1 MFLVNPHYK
10 CNSQQQIYM
19 IIYFCSLLCLCYWK
33 SSVYISIYVVS
44 CQRTVLRYFTVV
56 GYWLWFYILLNTT
69 NIIEVPQKLN
79 QGYSWWL
86 TEAATNIFK
95 LSARI
100 DVPCYNFLCTE
111 NYQDQRRCT
120 LRPREVSVVLWNHS
134 PILPTNYKTKPP
146 ILVVG
151 HPCM

>member
-1 MFLVNPHYK
+1 MFLVHPHYK
-10 CNSQQQIYM
+10 CKLSTTNIHHLVLLL
-19 IIYFCSLLCLCYWK
+19 IISLRIHICGILSTYSIKILHCSWL
-33 SSVYISIYVVS
+33 
-44 CQRTVLRYFTVV
+44 
-56 GYWLWFYILLNTT
+56 LWFYKLLNTT
-69 NIIEVPQKLN
+69 IIIEILQKLN

-86 TEAATNIFK
+86 TEGGTNIFK

-100 DVPCYNFLCTE
+100 DVPCYNSPCTE

-120 LRPREVSVVLWNHS
+120 WRLREVSVVLWNHS

-151 HPCM
+151 HQCT